1 MAVPHRPRVVGAPA
15 AASRSPRRRPRA
27 HAHAAVPVDDGET
40 RERLINVAARLFAA
54 RGFSKVTVRD
64 ICQRARANVAAVN
77 YHFDGKA
84 GLYHEILQSAIRVM
98 QGTTAAA
105 KDAGRDRPADEQFEA
120 YVRIFLERVVPARES
135 WIHQLMMREIADPTA
150 ALEMIFD
157 QVLRPR
163 ITYLAGIIARLL
175 DCPASDPRVGRCLM
189 SVNAQMLVLLDTPI
203 ANRFRAT
210 PPVQTDDVPAMIRH
224 ITCFSLAGI
233 RAIAAT

>member
-1 MAVPHRPRVVGAPA
+1 VPH
-15 AASRSPRRRPRA
+15 RRPRA
-27 HAHAAVPVDDGET
+27 HPPVAVDDGET
-40 RERLINVAARLFAA
+40 RQRLVNVAAKLFGA

-64 ICQRARANVAAVN
+64 ICQQARANVAAVN

-98 QGTTAAA
+98 QGTTEAA
-105 KDAGRDRPADEQFEA
+105 KEAGKDRPPSEQFEA

-135 WIHQLMMREIADPTA
+135 WIHQLMMREIADPTP
-150 ALEMIFD
+150 ALEMVFE

-163 ITYLAGIIARLL
+163 ITYLASIIARLL
-175 DCPASDPRVGRCLM
+175 NCADNDPRVGRCLM

-210 PPVQTDDVPAMIRH
+210 PPVQTDDVPGMIRH